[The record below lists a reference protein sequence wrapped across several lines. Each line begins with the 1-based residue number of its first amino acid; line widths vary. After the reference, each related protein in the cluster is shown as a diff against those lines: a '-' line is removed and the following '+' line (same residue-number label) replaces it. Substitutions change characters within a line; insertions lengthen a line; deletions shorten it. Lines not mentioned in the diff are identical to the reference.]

1 MTRVHD
7 LGHARAGDKG
17 NISNISVT
25 AYDAAAWDRLRRDL
39 TAERVA
45 AIFAA
50 IGAGPVTRYELPRL
64 HALNFVI
71 QNALGGGVSRSLS
84 IDPHGKSLST
94 LMLTI
99 ELPEETP

>member
-17 NISNISVT
+17 NTSNISVI
-25 AYDAAAWDRLRRDL
+25 AYDSAGWKRLRRDL
-39 TAERVA
+39 TADRVA
-45 AIFAA
+45 ETFAA

-84 IDPHGKSLST
+84 IDPHGKSLSA

-99 ELPEETP
+99 EMPE